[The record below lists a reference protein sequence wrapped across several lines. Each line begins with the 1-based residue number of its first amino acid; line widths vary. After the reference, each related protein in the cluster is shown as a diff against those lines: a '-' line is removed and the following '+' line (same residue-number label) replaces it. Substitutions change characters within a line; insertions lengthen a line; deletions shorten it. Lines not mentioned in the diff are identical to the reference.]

1 MKRWK
6 KISLIALTS
15 LLVLVL
21 VGPFLIPVPELP
33 GLVTEKELADADSKF
48 IEINGVPVHYK
59 EMGQDGTTF
68 ILLHGFGASVF
79 SWHEVM
85 DDFASYGRVIAYDRP
100 AFGLTSRPMPSEWTG
115 ESPYSMS
122 ANVELLSGLMDALG
136 IQRAV
141 LVGNSAGGA
150 VSVAFALKYP
160 QRVQGLILVDPALG
174 AGGGRFPDWLLPL
187 MAAPQLRHLGPL
199 LVRSIADNGN
209 DTIRMAWHDP
219 SLVTEET
226 ITGYRKPLTAKNWD
240 RALYEFTIASRSS
253 DINERLGEL
262 KMPVIVIA
270 GEDDRI
276 IPTEYSVEASKN
288 IPGSQL
294 AILPGC
300 GHVPH
305 EECPVAFMDAVVN
318 FLETAKIP

>member
-6 KISLIALTS
+6 KVTLIVLVV
-15 LLVLVL
+15 LLLLVL
-21 VGPFLIPVPELP
+21 VGPFLIPVPDLP
-33 GLVTEKELADADSKF
+33 GLKAEKELADADSKF
-48 IEINGVPVHYK
+48 IEINGITVHYK
-59 EMGQDGTTF
+59 EMGQGDTTF

-79 SWHEVM
+79 SWHAVM
-85 DDFASYGRVIAYDRP
+85 DDFAARGHVIAYDRP
-100 AFGLTSRPMPSEWTG
+100 AFGLTSRPMPGDWTG
-115 ESPYSMS
+115 ESPYSMN

-136 IQRAV
+136 VQKAV

-160 QRVQGLILVDPALG
+160 ERVQGLILVDPALG
-174 AGGGRFPDWLLPL
+174 NDGGRFPSWLLPL
-187 MAAPQLRHLGPL
+187 MATPQMRHVGPL
-199 LVRSIADNGN
+199 LVRSIADSGD
-209 DTIRMAWHDP
+209 DTIRLAWHDP
-219 SLVTEET
+219 SLVTDET
-226 ITGYRKPLTAKNWD
+226 IAGYRKPLQTKNWD

-253 DINERLGEL
+253 DINEQLDEL
-262 KMPVIVIA
+262 NMSVIVIT
-270 GEDDRI
+270 GDDDRI

-305 EECPVAFMDAVVN
+305 EECSLAFMDAVVK
-318 FLETAKIP
+318 FLELAKIQ